1 MPSFAPWQSETRS
14 IRALLSSGRSS
25 NCKGERYAYP
35 DLFFQLPV
43 LVEGALLHLRKK
55 KVCQLS
61 VHVQHSLLL
70 FQLRKFCYCRLKLC
84 GHRTSR
90 SRIGPVS

>member
-1 MPSFAPWQSETRS
+1 MPSFAPWRSETRS
-14 IRALLSSGRSS
+14 IRALLFKRALEQLQ
-25 NCKGERYAYP
+25 GERYAYP

-90 SRIGPVS
+90 SRIGPIS